1 MRHLTLELE
10 RFLSTISLSELT
22 HNHRVRKEV
31 MRMRRLIR
39 RMNLKL

>member
-1 MRHLTLELE
+1 MSFLALEIE
-10 RFLSTISLSELT
+10 RFLSSISLKELT
-22 HNHRVRKEV
+22 HNHRVREEV